1 MRAARIIGSSVRWS
15 RVQRRVIHLTW
26 SGTCQVIDV
35 DVFDPRARLPVST
48 LLAGSAPVR
57 LVDVR
62 EDRAEPDG
70 RRGDVAAAGYEEV
83 NFGDV
88 APYRAEEPQGAER
101 AEDGSVR
108 RVVEQASQA
117 PRREQNRIGS
127 GRGLHESGPVR
138 RREERAARDQEAI
151 ERVSGDRCGLV
162 VAAAVPVDLAATA
175 RERPS
180 CIAIVWRPQGSPIRI
195 DRALNRGCRWSGRLE
210 HKRLDNVLW

>member
-1 MRAARIIGSSVRWS
+1 MDPRFLASPNGLRFAVEEVIHHDNVVLPLIIRPRRHGAARDPHAGNACVVEDDAEKGEACIAWRGRD
-15 RVQRRVIHLTW
+15 
-26 SGTCQVIDV
+26 GTAEDQVTFGAE
-35 DVFDPRARLPVST
+35 VFDPRARLPVST

-70 RRGDVAAAGYEEV
+70 RRGDVTAAGYEEV

-117 PRREQNRIGS
+117 PPTADPVLFPPGGLAGTEPDRQWEGPARIRS
-127 GRGLHESGPVR
+127 
-138 RREERAARDQEAI
+138 
-151 ERVSGDRCGLV
+151 
-162 VAAAVPVDLAATA
+162 
-175 RERPS
+175 RPAS
-180 CIAIVWRPQGSPIRI
+180 
-195 DRALNRGCRWSGRLE
+195 
-210 HKRLDNVLW
+210 